1 MRIGNA
7 RRRLIAA
14 SAAAALAC
22 VAVPAHASEGYRY
35 WSFWTVTDDAW
46 GYAQLGPASTVAR
59 DGDVHG
65 WRFGISTDDGAL
77 APAPRTNAAPAFTEI
92 CAGTPQVAG
101 SARVALLIDFGTK
114 ETAPTVEAPP
124 AARWSCVV
132 VPEQSTGATVLS
144 QVAQVRLDNGFVCG
158 IDGFPASECS
168 VPADIPLDQ
177 PGEAIDVIAD
187 ARSADIATESGDALP
202 SLNMEQPTS
211 GDPLPIIIGGVV
223 IVLGLLLTWAL
234 QSRQRQRT

>member
-14 SAAAALAC
+14 SAALVLTC
-22 VAVPAHASEGYRY
+22 VAVPAYASEGYRY
-35 WSFWTVTDDAW
+35 WSFWTVTDNAW
-46 GYAQLGPASTVAR
+46 GYAQLGPASTVVR
-59 DGDVHG
+59 DGDVQG

-77 APAPRTNAAPAFTEI
+77 APAPRTDAATAFTNI

-124 AARWSCVV
+124 APRWTCVV

-158 IDGFPASECS
+158 VDGFPASECS
-168 VPADIPLDQ
+168 VPADIPLTQ
-177 PGEAIDVIAD
+177 PDEAIDVIAE
-187 ARSADIATESGDALP
+187 ARSADIPAESSDTLP
-202 SLNMEQPTS
+202 SLDMEQPS
-211 GDPLPIIIGGVV
+211 GGDPLPIIIGGVV
-223 IVLGLLLTWAL
+223 ILLGLVLAWVL